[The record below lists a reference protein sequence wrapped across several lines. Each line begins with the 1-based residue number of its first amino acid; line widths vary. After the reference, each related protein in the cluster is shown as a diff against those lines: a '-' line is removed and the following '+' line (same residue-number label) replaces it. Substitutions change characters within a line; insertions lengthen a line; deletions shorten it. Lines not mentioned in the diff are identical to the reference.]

1 MNTYTWMLASVCSTL
16 TLVGC
21 TSKLTVKQYHTVYA
35 DTVIQGTPYLLPQ
48 SKFDL
53 TLLYTL
59 ESCELLLEKN
69 DSEEDS
75 IPLTFSTK
83 ATLTHSVQGN
93 PNELFVIDTSDLSKP
108 TKEYNLDVSYH
119 PNGTVKTITTQAT
132 DYTGDIALN
141 VAKTIVSAALPS
153 TLSTVSL
160 SQIGEGIIDDKKDK
174 ETTVCT
180 EATYDALTN
189 KKPYKLALAKAEN
202 DVKSMRDKIV
212 ARRQLLLSS
221 EIDVAKDKQLSDDIK
236 QLRILYDE
244 YVSALRKYDA
254 TIKHLT
260 ISQSHS
266 FLGASSQVTT
276 VKPDTLSVWSKN
288 PEVRQALADQMS
300 TTLKVPTVLKQSER
314 EEQTADDTDKS
325 VSEHDGFVFRVP
337 TWTEVSVCL
346 TSNCGHQ
353 QLLNKQLRL
362 PDVGPLIELPF
373 TNKVGQ
379 DNTFTI
385 SFTEDSAL
393 ENVSMGS
400 NAYAKAISEAS
411 LDVANVY
418 RDFKIADAKAKILDK
433 EQAASDVSAAQ
444 EKELAD
450 LEHQL
455 LLLAAQKKL
464 AEASLGIIVD
474 EELLELR
481 RQVDLEKLRKEK
493 ASLTLTQYQTQ
504 IDRLILEQQINDLLY
519 SSSTSP

>member
-1 MNTYTWMLASVCSTL
+1 MKNYTWMLASALGTL

-21 TSKLTVKQYHTVYA
+21 TSKLTVKQYHSVYS

-59 ESCELLLEKN
+59 ESCELLLEKK

-108 TKEYNLDVSYH
+108 TKEYNLQVSYH
-119 PNGTVKTITTQAT
+119 PNGTVKTITTKAT
-132 DYTGDIALN
+132 DHTGDIAVK
-141 VAKTIVSAALPS
+141 VAKTIVSTVLPS
-153 TLSTVSL
+153 SLSTVSL
-160 SQIGEGIIDDKKDK
+160 SQVEGLIGDNKNK

-221 EIDVAKDKQLSDDIK
+221 EIDVSKDKQLSEDIK
-236 QLRILYDE
+236 QLRALYDD
-244 YVSALRKYDA
+244 YVSAQRKFDA
-254 TIKHLT
+254 TMKHLT
-260 ISQSHS
+260 ISQSYT
-266 FLGASSQVTT
+266 FIGASSQVTT
-276 VKPDTLSVWSKN
+276 LKPDTLSVWSTN
-288 PEVRQALADQMS
+288 PEMRQALADQMS
-300 TTLKVPTVLKQSER
+300 ATLTIPTALKQSER
-314 EEQTADDTDKS
+314 EDPPADDNEQT

-337 TWTEVSVCL
+337 TWTEVSVCH
-346 TSNCGHQ
+346 TTNCSHQ

-362 PDVGPLIELPF
+362 PDAGPLIELPF

-385 SFTEDSAL
+385 SFTKDSAL
-393 ENVSMGS
+393 EKVSMGS

-433 EQAASDVSAAQ
+433 EQATSDVTAAQ

-464 AEASLGIIVD
+464 AEASLGVIVD

-481 RQVDLEKLRKEK
+481 RQVELEKLREEK
-493 ASLTLTQYQTQ
+493 ASLTLTQYQSQ

>member
-1 MNTYTWMLASVCSTL
+1 MNNYTWVLASALGTL

-21 TSKLTVKQYHTVYA
+21 TSKLTVKQYHSVNS

-69 DSEEDS
+69 GSEENS
-75 IPLTFSTK
+75 IPITFSTK

-93 PNELFVIDTSDLSKP
+93 PKELFVIDTSDLSKP

-119 PNGTVKTITTQAT
+119 PNGTVKTITTKAT
-132 DYTGDIALN
+132 DLTGDIAVG
-141 VAKTIVSAALPS
+141 VAKTIVSAAMPS
-153 TLSTVSL
+153 TLSSVAL
-160 SQIGEGIIDDKKDK
+160 SDLGEKALTDNK
-174 ETTVCT
+174 EKIKTVCT
-180 EATYDALTN
+180 SETYDALTN

-202 DVKSMRDKIV
+202 EVKIMRDKVV

-221 EIDVAKDKQLSDDIK
+221 ELDISKDKQLSDDIK
-236 QLRILYDE
+236 QLRILYDD
-244 YVSALRKYDA
+244 YVSAQRKYDA
-254 TIKHLT
+254 TIKHLS
-260 ISQSHS
+260 IAQSHT

-276 VKPDTLSVWSKN
+276 LKPDKLSVWSKH
-288 PEVRQALADQMS
+288 PEVRQALAEKMS
-300 TTLKVPTVLKQSER
+300 TTLTVQTALKQSEPKKPGSTGS
-314 EEQTADDTDKS
+314 EPT

-337 TWTEVSVCL
+337 TWTEVSVCQ
-346 TSNCGHQ
+346 TSSCSHQ

-362 PDVGPLIELPF
+362 PDVGPLIKLPF

-393 ENVSMGS
+393 EKVSMGS

-418 RDFKIADAKAKILDK
+418 RDFKIAEAKAKVLDK
-433 EQAASDVSAAQ
+433 EQAATDTTAAQ
-444 EKELAD
+444 QKDLAD

-455 LLLAAQKKL
+455 LLLTAQKKL
-464 AEASLGIIVD
+464 AEASLGVMVD
-474 EELLELR
+474 EELLQLR
-481 RQVDLEKLRKEK
+481 REVEIEKLRKEK
-493 ASLTLTQYQTQ
+493 ASLTLTQYQSQ
-504 IDRLILEQQINDLLY
+504 VDQLILQQQVEDLIY
-519 SSSTSP
+519 SMSDTP

>member
-1 MNTYTWMLASVCSTL
+1 MNNYTWMLASALGTL

-21 TSKLTVKQYHTVYA
+21 TSKLTVKQYDSVNS

-69 DSEEDS
+69 GSEENS
-75 IPLTFSTK
+75 IPITFSTK

-119 PNGTVKTITTQAT
+119 PNGTVKTITTKAT
-132 DYTGDIALN
+132 DLTGDIAVG
-141 VAKTIVSAALPS
+141 VAKTIVSAAMPS
-153 TLSTVSL
+153 TLSYVAL
-160 SQIGEGIIDDKKDK
+160 SDLGEKALNDNK
-174 ETTVCT
+174 EKIKTVCT
-180 EATYDALTN
+180 SETYDALTN

-202 DVKSMRDKIV
+202 EVKSMRDKVV
-212 ARRQLLLSS
+212 ARRQLLLTS
-221 EIDVAKDKQLSDDIK
+221 ELDISKDKQLSDDIK
-236 QLRILYDE
+236 QLRILYDD
-244 YVSALRKYDA
+244 YVSAQRKYDA
-254 TIKHLT
+254 TIKHLS
-260 ISQSHS
+260 IAQSHT

-276 VKPDTLSVWSKN
+276 LKPDKLSVWSTH
-288 PEVRQALADQMS
+288 PEVRQVLAEKMS
-300 TTLKVPTVLKQSER
+300 TTLKVQTALKQSEPN
-314 EEQTADDTDKS
+314 ESDQKT
-325 VSEHDGFVFRVP
+325 VSKHDGFVFRMP
-337 TWTEVSVCL
+337 TWTEVSVCQ
-346 TSNCGHQ
+346 TSSCSHQ

-362 PDVGPLIELPF
+362 PDVGPLITLPF

-393 ENVSMGS
+393 EKISMGS

-418 RDFKIADAKAKILDK
+418 RDFKIAEAKAKVLDK
-433 EQAASDVSAAQ
+433 EQAATDSTADQ
-444 EKELAD
+444 QKELAD

-455 LLLAAQKKL
+455 LLLTAQKKL
-464 AEASLGIIVD
+464 AEASLGVMVD
-474 EELLELR
+474 EELLQLR
-481 RQVDLEKLRKEK
+481 REVEIEKLRKEK
-493 ASLTLTQYQTQ
+493 ASLTLTQYQSQ
-504 IDRLILEQQINDLLY
+504 VDQLILQQQVEDLIY
-519 SSSTSP
+519 SMSDTP